1 MVLKSKILL
10 IIPLFLVL
18 GIGATV
24 WMGMWDTKEELM
36 AKNETVELDT
46 NEVQTISGSSSL
58 SSIGEFYTIPVDIIY
73 DAFSILETFDLTL
86 FKAKDLGKLYEPMT
100 YEIGTE
106 ALEAFVALYNNLSYE
121 LIDVYLPSEAIQLI
135 LVHNTSLSDEDK
147 EYLSSHTLLVV
158 ALDPSLVVLIQ
169 TDEDTNI
176 GFAIKGPTTIQEVL
190 DAGVSQAQFEEIT
203 GSSIIS
209 PEDTVKDFC
218 VAKGLDFSEIKLAL
232 ESIINS

>member
-1 MVLKSKILL
+1 
-10 IIPLFLVL
+10 
-18 GIGATV
+18 
-24 WMGMWDTKEELM
+24 
-36 AKNETVELDT
+36 
-46 NEVQTISGSSSL
+46 
-58 SSIGEFYTIPVDIIY
+58 
-73 DAFSILETFDLTL
+73 
-86 FKAKDLGKLYEPMT
+86 MT